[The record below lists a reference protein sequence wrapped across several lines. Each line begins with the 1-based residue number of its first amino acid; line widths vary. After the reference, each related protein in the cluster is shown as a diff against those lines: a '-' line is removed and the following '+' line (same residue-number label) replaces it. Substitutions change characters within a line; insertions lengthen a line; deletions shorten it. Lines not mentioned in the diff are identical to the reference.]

1 MEPRPYQS
9 RTLDACRAQF
19 RAGKRA
25 VLVVSPTGSGKT
37 CIGVMMGA
45 SHLAKPP
52 REGRPPHR
60 LVWLCHRKELR
71 DQASSVLQSAGI
83 SIGRGTNASALAQVC
98 SIQALLRRREAPDG
112 TLVVVDEAHHQAMGG
127 DWAELVRTYLSHG
140 ARIVGLTATPS
151 RADGSALEGFDS
163 LVVAAQIREL
173 TNLGHLVPLK
183 LKRPEHQ
190 LGKDKIAQ
198 APVDAYLEHARG
210 RHAVVFAPHIKA
222 AEEYA
227 SGFRGLGVACEIV
240 TGKTATFQ
248 RETILGRFS
257 AGSLPVI
264 INVAVLTEGW
274 DATICDC
281 VILGRGCGSPGLLV
295 QMTGR
300 GLRPHHG
307 KSDCILI
314 DLRGVTWQHGR
325 PDADAQ
331 YSLTGEGIV
340 LRGAQ
345 PGERI
350 CRVCG
355 VPMGDATVCPECGKD
370 SAMIVPQATGD
381 KLVDW
386 EEVAHEA
393 VKEQLKPNR
402 AVLSLAGMIRK
413 HKLNKALVMF
423 RYIFKRHPD
432 TRTIAQAQAFN
443 RARASAE
450 GAFTEHETP

>member
-1 MEPRPYQS
+1 MTPRHYQS
-9 RTLDACRAQF
+9 RTLDACRVQF
-19 RAGKRA
+19 RAGKQA
-25 VLVVSPTGSGKT
+25 VLVVSPTGSGKSL
-37 CIGVMMGA
+37 MGGLMA
-45 SHLAKPP
+45 QGHVS
-52 REGRPPHR
+52 RGGRV
-60 LVWLCHRKELR
+60 VWLGHRAELR
-71 DQASSVLQSAGI
+71 HQATAML
-83 SIGRGTNASALAQVC
+83 RGLGLHVGGGTSASAPVQVC
-98 SIQALLRRREAPDG
+98 SVQALTRSRTAPEGNLIVADECHHFAEGNGWTDLLRA
-112 TLVVVDEAHHQAMGG
+112 
-127 DWAELVRTYLSHG
+127 YLGAG
-140 ARIVGLTATPS
+140 ARIVGLTATPA
-151 RADGSALEGFDS
+151 RADGQALHGFDA

-173 TNLGHLVPLK
+173 TAAGHLVPLR
-183 LKRPEHQ
+183 LKRAEHM
-190 LGKDKIAQ
+190 LGKDRIAQ
-198 APVDAYLEHARG
+198 TPVDAYLEHARG

-240 TGKTATFQ
+240 TGKTPKFT
-248 RETILGRFS
+248 RETILGKFS
-257 AGSLPVI
+257 TGGLPVL

-281 VILGRGCGSPGLLV
+281 VILARGCGSPGLLV

-300 GLRPHHG
+300 GLRPHLG
-307 KSDCILI
+307 KADCLLI
-314 DLRGVTWQHGR
+314 DLRGVTWLHGR

-331 YSLTGEGIV
+331 YALTGEGIV

-355 VPMGDATVCPECGKD
+355 VPMGDALVCPECGRET
-370 SAMIVPQATGD
+370 AMVVPQATGD

-413 HKLNKALVMF
+413 HKLGKALVMF
-423 RYIFKRHPD
+423 RHIFKRHPD
-432 TRTIAQAQAFN
+432 ARTVAQAQAFN
-443 RARASAE
+443 RAKDSASAPFAE
-450 GAFTEHETP
+450 NDT